1 MKKIIKVLIA
11 MMLALTVAFSLVAC
25 GDEGGEAGDKGLL
38 LKKYAGEDFYT
49 VYGYV
54 DEGLGKTTLD
64 IGAVAGE
71 KEVGRIALNAFDGN
85 DTLVEIVVPDT
96 VTEIQAGAFAKMKK
110 LKKITLP
117 FVGMTAVADSYQN
130 QKDEAENKS
139 VDAKRNFAYIFG
151 TEEYS
156 YGEQITAGYG
166 SGTAT
171 YYIPSNL
178 EEVVIAPK
186 GEYNIPMYAFSGL
199 GLVEKITLSGNITE
213 IGEYAFQNCRDLV
226 SINVPQSVKTIYKG
240 AFVGCEMLDDGF
252 KFDADST
259 LVEIKENAFDGSKIA
274 EIVIPA
280 SVKKIGNYC
289 FANSALNKITLA
301 GALESVGAYAFYNCA
316 NLSVVDVSQ
325 VTGTPTLGVWA
336 FKNCDK
342 LDWTQSLVN
351 LWGAKA

>member
-11 MMLALTVAFSLVAC
+11 TMLALTVALSLVAC
-25 GDEGGEAGDKGLL
+25 GDQSGKAGDKGLL

-117 FVGMTAVADSYQN
+117 FVGMTPVADSYQN
-130 QKDEAENKS
+130 QKDEAADKS

-226 SINVPQSVKTIYKG
+226 SVNIPQTVKTIYKG

-252 KFDADST
+252 TFDANST

-289 FANSALNKITLA
+289 FANAELNKITLA

-316 NLSVVDVSQ
+316 NLKVLDVSQ

-336 FKNCDK
+336 FRDCDK
-342 LDWTQSLVN
+342 LDWSQDLVN
-351 LWGAKA
+351 LWGARA

>member
-1 MKKIIKVLIA
+1 VTVNGTSYNPEEDDIVKSVDSERTIA
-11 MMLALTVAFSLVAC
+11 HLFGTAEYN
-25 GDEGGEAGDKGLL
+25 EGVPMTINYGGTDSDK
-38 LKKYAGEDFYT
+38 T
-49 VYGYV
+49 STCYV
-54 DEGLGKTTLD
+54 
-64 IGAVAGE
+64 
-71 KEVGRIALNAFDGN
+71 
-85 DTLVEIVVPDT
+85 P
-96 VTEIQAGAFAKMKK
+96 VT
-110 LKKITLP
+110 LKKITIKP
-117 FVGMTAVADSYQN
+117 
-130 QKDEAENKS
+130 E
-139 VDAKRNFAYIFG
+139 
-151 TEEYS
+151 
-156 YGEQITAGYG
+156 
-166 SGTAT
+166 
-171 YYIPSNL
+171 
-178 EEVVIAPK
+178 

-226 SINVPQSVKTIYKG
+226 SVNVPQSVKTIYKG
-240 AFVGCEMLDDGF
+240 AFVGCEMLDEGF

-259 LVEIKENAFDGSKIA
+259 LVEIKENACDGSKIA

-351 LWGAKA
+351 LWGARA